1 MRLLKGV
8 FPMNEPNP
16 PVSEDP
22 NPIETP
28 ESDTPQEQAEAPE
41 LTDAPPSP
49 PFAGLEK
56 EIDLNILYPDAE
68 TNLNELFP
76 EREMKRLLKSIN
88 KNKKDLHRMRERFCD
103 ENEVEDDE
111 ADEEIGGGEKQDLS
125 EE

>member
-1 MRLLKGV
+1 
-8 FPMNEPNP
+8 MNEPNP

-28 ESDTPQEQAEAPE
+28 ESDTPQEQDEAPE
-41 LTDAPPSP
+41 LTDAPKPSP
-49 PFAGLEK
+49 FAELER
-56 EIDLNILYPDAE
+56 EIDLNVLYPDAE

-111 ADEEIGGGEKQDLS
+111 ADEELDDGQAQELS
-125 EE
+125 DD